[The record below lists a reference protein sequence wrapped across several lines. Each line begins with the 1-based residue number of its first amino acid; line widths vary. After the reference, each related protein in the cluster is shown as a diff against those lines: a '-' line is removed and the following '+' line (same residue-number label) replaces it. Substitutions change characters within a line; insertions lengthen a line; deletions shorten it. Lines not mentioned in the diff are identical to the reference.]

1 MRLCC
6 CKCCGS
12 IVPHLRSQEGGTI
25 MLFVLIEQRH
35 IMSQLIMWLETAIAR
50 HENNVKLLN
59 SLQFTIAQKSVFLH

>member
-1 MRLCC
+1 
-6 CKCCGS
+6 
-12 IVPHLRSQEGGTI
+12 

-59 SLQFTIAQKSVFLH
+59 SLQFTIAQISVFLH